1 MFVFISAGRDGTDGR
16 DGIPGINGIP
26 GTQGLPG
33 KYALH
38 IPNRVID
45 PDGHTKQQDFK
56 QTGRKEEVVNKQTN

>member
-38 IPNRVID
+38 IPHRMID
-45 PDGHTKQQDFK
+45 RMDIHKQQDSK
-56 QTGRKEEVVNKQTN
+56 QTGRKK

>member
-45 PDGHTKQQDFK
+45 RMDTQNNRISNKQE
-56 QTGRKEEVVNKQTN
+56 GRKK